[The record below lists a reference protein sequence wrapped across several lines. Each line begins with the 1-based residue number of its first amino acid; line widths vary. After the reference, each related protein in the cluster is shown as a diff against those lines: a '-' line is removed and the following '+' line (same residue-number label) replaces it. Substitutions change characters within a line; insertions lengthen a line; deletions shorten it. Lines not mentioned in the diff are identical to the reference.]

1 MVAVSDAQLA
11 PRAVAIGVHRGLR
24 HAQFAGN
31 LLGAEMLMDEAQAI
45 TLALGQQLD
54 RGHLAVSFRPHLN
67 RE

>member
-1 MVAVSDAQLA
+1 
-11 PRAVAIGVHRGLR
+11 
-24 HAQFAGN
+24 
-31 LLGAEMLMDEAQAI
+31 MLMDEAQAI